1 MVVMENVDLELVQ
14 CVTGFAIGW
23 CGILVK
29 SGVFCLCTSFLS
41 YEFCQSLL
49 VLLIDKD
56 KKSSSIYFQICLYS
70 RCAQT

>member
-1 MVVMENVDLELVQ
+1 MVVTENVDLELVQ

-29 SGVFCLCTSFLS
+29 LGFFCLCTSFLS

-49 VLLIDKD
+49 VLLIAKGN
-56 KKSSSIYFQICLYS
+56 KSGSIYFQIRLYS